1 MASIIQINGKWRAQ
15 VRKKGHPT
23 QTKTFTTKALATRW
37 ATAIEAEIE
46 RGDFKDTKPLGVTTV
61 GDLLDRYEREVHRM
75 GTAKKE
81 SFKVLRAELG
91 AVTLSGLTGARI
103 IEYTKKRGVA
113 PPTWSMELSYLN
125 TVLRVARSLWDLSF
139 LGDPIR
145 DAREAFK
152 MLGVVTTPRERTRR
166 PTTDELT
173 ALKAHFNTSG
183 RYQLPMADIVD
194 FAIATAMRA
203 GEIFSI
209 TWEDVDTKKKTVI
222 IRDRKDPKRK
232 AGNHQVVPLLPAAWE
247 IIQRQPKPHKG
258 RIFPY
263 IAATISSTFP
273 RACTHLGIKDLRF
286 HDLRHEGTSRLFEM
300 GYGIQEVAIFTGHR
314 SWNQLRRY
322 TQIKP
327 ESLHR

>member
-23 QTKTFTTKALATRW
+23 QTKTFTTKALASRW
-37 ATAIEAEIE
+37 ATALEAEIE

-75 GTAKKE
+75 GSAKKE

-91 AVTLSGLTGARI
+91 SVTLAGLTGARI
-103 IEYTKKRGVA
+103 IEYTRARKVA

-125 TVLRVARSLWDLSF
+125 TVLRVARSLWDLSH

-166 PTTDELT
+166 PNADELA
-173 ALKAHFNTSG
+173 ALKKHFNTSG

-263 IAATISSTFP
+263 KAATISSTFP
-273 RACTHLGIKDLRF
+273 RACAHLEISDLRF

-322 TQIKP
+322 TQIRP